1 MRLDLRTQL
10 IRTIVLIVLITI
22 TVISI
27 LSNLLIKIE
36 FEKYAQK
43 QQEIRTE
50 DIVRNLSLQYNSLTG
65 EWNIEY
71 IYGVGMYALTE
82 GYVIRLSDQN
92 DAIIWDAE
100 EHDMALCDQIMDD
113 IANRMEKMRPG
124 LNGDF
129 LSKEYDLSQN
139 GLAVGTLAVTYYG
152 PYFLSENDFQ
162 FLNALNFVFISVGVL
177 SLLCSIIVGSF
188 MAKRISQPLVKASR
202 IAKQIAEGNYS
213 TRFEDTNPTKELEEL
228 IIAVNHLADSLDL
241 QESLRK
247 QLTTD
252 VAHELRTPLAVIA
265 SHLEAMIE
273 GLWEA
278 TPERLMSCYEEI
290 VRISGLVKD
299 IESLA
304 KAESDLL
311 KLNKSAVDLYELA
324 QNASSHFEIECS
336 KKRITIKALG
346 ETSRIYVDRD
356 RINQVL
362 VNLVSNAINYTL
374 EGGHIEIEVR
384 DTSENSIF
392 SVADDGIGISK
403 DEQQL
408 IFERF
413 YRTDKS
419 RNRRTGGV
427 GIGLSIVRSIVTAHG
442 GKIEVHSE
450 LDKGSIFTITLPK
463 T

>member
-1 MRLDLRTQL
+1 MRRDLRTQL
-10 IRTIVLIVLITI
+10 TRTIVLIVLITI
-22 TVISI
+22 AVISI
-27 LSNLLIKIE
+27 LSNVLIKIE

-65 EWNIEY
+65 QWNIDY
-71 IYGVGMYALTE
+71 IYGVGMYALAE
-82 GYVIRLSDQN
+82 GYVIRLYDQN
-92 DAIIWDAE
+92 DTIIWDAE

-124 LNGDF
+124 LKGEF
-129 LSKEYDLSQN
+129 LSKEYELAQN
-139 GLAVGTLAVTYYG
+139 GLVVGKLAITYYG

-162 FLNALNFVFISVGVL
+162 FLNALNLVFIIVGVL
-177 SLLCSIIVGSF
+177 SLLSSVIVGSF
-188 MAKRISQPLVKASR
+188 MAKRISQPLVKTAL

-213 TRFEDTNPTKELEEL
+213 MRFEDTNPTKELEEL
-228 IIAVNHLADSLDL
+228 ITAVNHLADSLDR

-252 VAHELRTPLAVIA
+252 VAHELRTPLTVIA
-265 SHLEAMIE
+265 SYLEAMIE
-273 GLWEA
+273 GMWEA

-290 VRISGLVKD
+290 IRISGLVKD

-304 KAESDLL
+304 KTESDLL
-311 KLNKSAVDLYELA
+311 KLNKSSVNLFELA
-324 QNASSHFEIECS
+324 QSICSHFEIES
-336 KKRITIKALG
+336 HKKNITITTLG
-346 ETSRIYVDRD
+346 EPSHINVDRD

-362 VNLVSNAINYTL
+362 VNLVSNALNYTF
-374 EGGHIEIEVR
+374 ENGHIEIKVM
-384 DTSENSIF
+384 DTAENSILT
-392 SVADDGIGISK
+392 VADDGIGISE

-427 GIGLSIVRSIVTAHG
+427 GIGLTIVKSIVTAHG

-450 LDKGSIFTITLPK
+450 LDRGSIFKISLPK
-463 T
+463 N